1 MKIYDIEIDMLDFE
15 SGLDA
20 ISLVEHPAVNIDF
33 LKFSKEEKKELQFVD
48 DEKRI
53 ITGVAL
59 LADTPIYRISP
70 SGEEYYVNFTKETI
84 KKLVEKYFKFGF
96 GNSVNIEHNNSAFVD
111 NVILIESYIID
122 KERGICPIEFKD
134 IPDGSWIVSYKVNNP
149 DVWEKIKSDEV
160 KGFSV
165 QGIFS
170 LIKEKFEDKH
180 KNKFK
185 MKSLKEILKNILLQF
200 NSVST
205 DKGELTYLGD
215 KELQVGDEVYL
226 DEKPAPDG
234 DYVVD
239 DKVFEVKGGKVEE
252 IKVKEMEDE
261 KPENLETEPEKPTEP
276 TEPEGKEDGK
286 DDTIEKL
293 EGRIAELEKTLA
305 ELVERIS
312 KLETAPVVDPIVEE
326 FDKVNKP
333 KSTGNKTVDKYSRI
347 FGSK

>member
-1 MKIYDIEIDMLDFE
+1 MKIYDIEIDMLDCE

-20 ISLVEHPAVNIDF
+20 ISLVENPAVEVDF

-84 KKLVEKYFKFGF
+84 KKLVEKYFKFGL
-96 GNSVNIEHNNSAFVD
+96 GNSVNIEHNNSMFCD
-111 NVILIESYIID
+111 NVIMTESFLINKD
-122 KERGICPIEFKD
+122 RGICPIEFKD
-134 IPDGSWIVSYKVNNP
+134 VPDGSWVVSYKVNNN
-149 DVWEKIKSDEV
+149 DVWEKIKSGEL

-170 LIKEKFEDKH
+170 LIQEKFEDKH

-185 MKSLKEILKNILLQF
+185 MKSLKEMLKNILLQF
-200 NSVST
+200 DGVQT
-205 DKGELTYLGD
+205 DKGMLTWNGEKQL
-215 KELQVGDEVYL
+215 EPGDEVYL

-234 DYVVD
+234 DYVAD
-239 DKVFEVKGGKVEE
+239 DKVFVVKDGKVEE
-252 IKVKEMEDE
+252 IRDKDVEDE
-261 KPENLETEPEKPTEP
+261 KPEDK
-276 TEPEGKEDGK
+276 KEDEKLDSDTTETTEDKEDDK

-293 EGRIAELEKTLA
+293 EGRVAELEKTLA
-305 ELVERIS
+305 DLVERVS
-312 KLETAPVVDPIVEE
+312 KIEATPVVEPVVDE
-326 FDKVNKP
+326 FESMNKRLDKTNK
-333 KSTGNKTVDKYSRI
+333 YARI